1 MIQFTERLHT
11 IPDIKCTCYSLDS
24 KKNFSETYIGVDTR
38 NGRYADIT
46 LHTCNDCGATWV
58 RYFAEFE
65 AFSRSGRW
73 YKGIISEPDLKK
85 LKPENAVEYL
95 EKLDWFIFGG
105 SYFSS
110 SGIYGKGHV
119 KADL

>member
-65 AFSRSGRW
+65 AFSRSADGT
-73 YKGIISEPDLKK
+73 KALFQNQTLK
-85 LKPENAVEYL
+85 N
-95 EKLDWFIFGG
+95 
-105 SYFSS
+105 
-110 SGIYGKGHV
+110 
-119 KADL
+119 